1 MACKILAPKAG
12 IKHRHPAV
20 EARSPSHWMA
30 KEVSVY
36 FIHASLYLEIP
47 TALCL
52 PFKSPLRSSE
62 AVRISLV

>member
-1 MACKILAPKAG
+1 MAYEILVPKAG

-20 EARSPSHWMA
+20 EAMSLSHWMA

-36 FIHASLYLEIP
+36 FIHASLYLAIP

-62 AVRISLV
+62 AARISLV